1 MTSTC
6 TAPIAL
12 KHYFQRTHTHSHT
25 HRQTHTHTRTH
36 THTPY
41 VCCLKSALCGL
52 ILSTHTHSHARTHA
66 RTRILCAAC
75 SLLSADPWRALT
87 VHSHAALAA
96 SSSGGGGRRCPATPS
111 CCTLVSGCVREGACV
126 CVHGHWGT
134 SRKLVT
140 GWNLGG

>member
-87 VHSHAALAA
+87 VHSHAFCVLPAICFLQTPGVHLQCIHMLRWLLVVPVVEEDVVQPPPPAA
-96 SSSGGGGRRCPATPS
+96 
-111 CCTLVSGCVREGACV
+111 
-126 CVHGHWGT
+126 HW
-134 SRKLVT
+134 
-140 GWNLGG
+140 